1 MLTRTERKSMLWTPE
16 QDDLLLAEYGEVPT
30 AELMRKLGRSY
41 GAIAQ
46 RIKYL
51 REKEYRKCRK

>member
-1 MLTRTERKSMLWTPE
+1 MKNRPWTQN
-16 QDDLLLAEYGEVPT
+16 QDALLLAEYGEVPT
-30 AELMRKLGRSY
+30 VELMRKLGRSY
-41 GAIAQ
+41 GSITQ

>member
-1 MLTRTERKSMLWTPE
+1 MRSRPWTKE

-41 GAIAQ
+41 GALAQ

-51 REKEYRKCRK
+51 REKEYKRCRK